1 MKIKDAMHKGA
12 EWVAPATSV
21 YDIAKKMR
29 DLDIGA
35 IPVGDNDRLIGM
47 VTDRDIACRGVANE
61 RDCAKLTAR
70 DVMSKG
76 IIYCRDTEELEDAL
90 RIMEQKQVRR
100 LPVINDQKR
109 MVGAGRLSFSRFA
122 EETSSSYDIEGDAAS
137 ECALTSRERSAASAK
152 ATQPLAFAELKKTR
166 RFSVEEAPLA
176 LVRTRVRG
184 IRYAER

>member
-1 MKIKDAMHKGA
+1 MKVKDAMHKGA

-21 YDIAKKMR
+21 CDIAKKMR

-61 RDCAKLTAR
+61 RDCAKLTAS

-109 MVGAGRLSFSRFA
+109 MVGMLSLG
-122 EETSSSYDIEGDAAS
+122 DISHAAAHELS
-137 ECALTSRERSAASAK
+137 GEVMAAVSAHHK
-152 ATQPLAFAELKKTR
+152 
-166 RFSVEEAPLA
+166 
-176 LVRTRVRG
+176 
-184 IRYAER
+184 